1 MAFKNGDA
9 GMTIFLIVIAVIIL
23 VGVAHALKG
32 KL

>member
-9 GMTIFLIVIAVIIL
+9 GMTIFLIALAVVAL
-23 VGVAHALKG
+23 LAVAHALKG